1 MKRAIEKEL
10 NKVEPDKA
18 VINELD
24 RSVDRID
31 EVLYDTT
38 IN

>member
-18 VINELD
+18 VIHELERSND
-24 RSVDRID
+24 RN
-31 EVLYDTT
+31 L
-38 IN
+38 

>member
-18 VINELD
+18 VINELE
-24 RSVDRID
+24 RSVDRLD